1 MISGGK
7 TYYDYFKS
15 VEAYDHHKNRWE
27 ILPNMIERRKNYSS
41 VGIGN
46 KLFVIRVNYR
56 MSSEVFNSTSRKF
69 RMFNL
74 ELPHTYSFNKIKMVS
89 FNSKIVVCVCSTYN
103 PSKLHIYN
111 VDESKWIQKGITVKY
126 NYDEADFQI
135 APKQ

>member
-46 KLFVIRVNYR
+46 KLFVIGGNNR
-56 MSSEVFNSTSRKF
+56 MSSEVFDITSNKF
-69 RMFNL
+69 TTFNFK
-74 ELPHTYSFNKIKMVS
+74 LPYTYSFYKIKTVS

-111 VDESKWIQKGITVKY
+111 VDESKWIEKGITVKY
-126 NYDEADFQI
+126 DSREADFQ
-135 APKQ
+135 